1 MTTRPSW
8 HDVKHRSVVPY
19 SVWSNRLTKG
29 WDLER
34 ALLEPAAQRTNRIE
48 AVRQIIA
55 QHPDATPNQIARL
68 MGKHVKPWEVRDM
81 LDAIAAKA
89 VAEPP
94 KRVAAFRAA
103 PVQPPTPTR
112 AGTPGTAW
120 VHPIRRQALGLP
132 VAPKG
137 YAIGS

>member
-29 WDLER
+29 WDFER
-34 ALLEPAAQRTNRIE
+34 ALLEPAAQRTNRLA
-48 AVRQIIA
+48 AVKQIIA

-81 LDAIAAKA
+81 LNAIAAEA
-89 VAEPP
+89 VRAPAEI
-94 KRVAAFRAA
+94 VAPAA
-103 PVQPPTPTR
+103 AAAIAPALKSAV
-112 AGTPGTAW
+112 TPGVAW
-120 VHPIRRQALGLP
+120 VHPIRARALGLP
-132 VAPKG
+132 VAPRG
-137 YAIGS
+137 YAGRP